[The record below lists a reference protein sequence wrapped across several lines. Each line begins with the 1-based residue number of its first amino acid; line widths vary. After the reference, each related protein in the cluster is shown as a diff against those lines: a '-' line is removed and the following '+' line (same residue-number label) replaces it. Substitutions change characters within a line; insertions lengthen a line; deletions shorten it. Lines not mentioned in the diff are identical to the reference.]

1 MMKRK
6 NKRDLTRDCDIA
18 EKAYFEA
25 VQALPEWQ
33 AYQEARD
40 DGLPDL
46 VPLKRRLDHVID
58 HLPQWR
64 DYQDAWL
71 ELEVYM
77 EFIKEQHQQ
86 RQQKKQKER
95 ASC

>member
-1 MMKRK
+1 MKRK
-6 NKRDLTRDCDIA
+6 NKRELTRDCDLA

-40 DGLPDL
+40 DGLPGIADL
-46 VPLKRRLDHVID
+46 KERLNQVIND
-58 HLPQWR
+58 LPQWR
-64 DYQDAWL
+64 DYQEAWL

-77 EFIKEQHQQ
+77 ELIKEQHQQ
-86 RQQKKQKER
+86 RQQRKQKEGV
-95 ASC
+95 SC